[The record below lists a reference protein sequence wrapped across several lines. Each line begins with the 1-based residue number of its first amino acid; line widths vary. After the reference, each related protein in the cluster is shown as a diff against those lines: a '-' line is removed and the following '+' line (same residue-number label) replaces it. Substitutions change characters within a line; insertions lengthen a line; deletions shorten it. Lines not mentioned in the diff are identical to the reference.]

1 MKYKY
6 KYLYK
11 NLLITKKTI
20 FWTNYF
26 FIKKTF
32 NNNISVYNGYKL
44 IPFNSNDLKERMGYL
59 LRDCPLN
66 KKIGHIIHKE
76 KPKKRKKK

>member
-11 NLLITKKTI
+11 KLVLTKKTI

-26 FIKKTF
+26 LIKKTI
-32 NNNISVYNGYKL
+32 NNTILVYNGYKF
-44 IPFNSNDLKERMGYL
+44 IPFNSIELKERLGFL
-59 LRDCPLN
+59 LNNCFLN
-66 KKIGHIIHKE
+66 KKIGHVIHKE
-76 KPKKRKKK
+76 KPKKKRK